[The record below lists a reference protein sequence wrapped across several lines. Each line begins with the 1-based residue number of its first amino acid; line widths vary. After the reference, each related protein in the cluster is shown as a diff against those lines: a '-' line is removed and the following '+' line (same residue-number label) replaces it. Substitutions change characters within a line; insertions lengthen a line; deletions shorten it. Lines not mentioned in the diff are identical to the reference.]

1 MNVYEVPVPEKFLPL
16 VYRTLADAYEGE
28 GPTLARVLEP
38 SGQPPNE
45 EGYAVEW
52 TKEEVV
58 RAYRESTPKQRI
70 ALDYLA
76 DNPDQKVRSRELAGV
91 VYPDD
96 SPEEAESR
104 IYGVL
109 GSFGTRARYTYG
121 KKSWFFEP
129 ERDRNSDGSEGYMI
143 YTMHA
148 REAAWVREAGGRE

>member
-1 MNVYEVPVPEKFLPL
+1 MDVYEVPVPERFLPL
-16 VYRTLADAYEGE
+16 VYRVLADAYEGK
-28 GPTLARVLEP
+28 GPTLAGVLEP
-38 SGQPPNE
+38 PDQPPS
-45 EGYAVEW
+45 EGAYAVEW

-76 DNPDQKVRSRELAGV
+76 DHPDQQVRSRQLAGV

-96 SPEEAESR
+96 SPDEAESR

-109 GSFGTRARYTYG
+109 GAFGTRARYNYG

-129 ERDRNSDGSEGYMI
+129 ERDRHSDGSQGYMI

-148 REAAWVREAGGRE
+148 REAAWVREASGRE